1 MKPSLFLAAATVLL
15 LMLSGCAGWQTAE
28 NASSS
33 QKPSLGFRVSSFSDL
48 PGWALDTQDAALF
61 AFSRSCDRIL
71 KQSGDRPFGPD
82 SWSGEYEDWQQAC
95 RALPPV
101 EKTTPEEARRYFET
115 WFTPVAALA
124 KGNPEGLFTGYYEAS
139 LKGSLHQEGPYQVP
153 LLARPADLV
162 MVNLGEFR
170 PELRGQRIA
179 GRVTDGYLKPYEDR
193 AAIESGKLPP
203 GMRVPLLWTDSAVD
217 AFFLQVQGSG
227 VVTMPDGSERRVGY
241 DGQNGHV
248 YSAIGKELV
257 KRGALSKDS
266 VSMESIRGW
275 LFAHPQEANHLMQTN
290 KSYVFFRFT
299 DSDVEKNGGPIGGE
313 GVPLTAERSLAV
325 DHSLIPYGLPLFL
338 AAENPNPARTPIQR
352 VLIAQDTGGAIQG
365 PVRGDVFWGHGAEA
379 EKNAGPM
386 KSAGR
391 YWFLLPKA
399 VAGRLTP

>member
-1 MKPSLFLAAATVLL
+1 MKSSLFLATATVLL
-15 LMLSGCAGWQTAE
+15 MLCGCAEWQTAE
-28 NASSS
+28 KLSLPK
-33 QKPSLGFRVSSFSDL
+33 KPTLGFKVSSFADL
-48 PGWALDTQDAALF
+48 PGWKSDAHDAGLL
-61 AFSRSCDRIL
+61 AFSRSCSRIL
-71 KQSGDRPFGPD
+71 KQSASKPFGPD
-82 SWSGEYEDWQQAC
+82 DWAGQYGDWQQAC

-101 EKTTPEEARRYFET
+101 ETTPPEEARRYFET

-124 KGNPEGLFTGYYEAS
+124 DGNPEGLFTGYYEAS
-139 LKGSLHQEGPYQVP
+139 LKGSFHQEGPYQVP

-193 AAIESGKLPP
+193 AAIESGKLPA
-203 GMRVPLLWTDSAVD
+203 GMEVPLIWTDSAVG

-227 VVTMPDGSERRVGY
+227 VVTMPDGSERRIGF

-248 YSAIGKELV
+248 YSAIGKELI
-257 KRGALSKDS
+257 KQGALTKDN
-266 VSMESIRGW
+266 VSMQTIRAW
-275 LFAHPQEANHLMQTN
+275 LAAHPQEATRIMQTN

-313 GVPLTAERSLAV
+313 GLPLTPERSLAV
-325 DHSLIPYGLPLFL
+325 DRSLIPYGLPLFL
-338 AAENPNPARTPIQR
+338 AAENPNPSLPPIQQ
-352 VLIAQDTGGAIQG
+352 VMVAQDTGGAIQG
-365 PVRGDVFWGHGAEA
+365 PVRGDMFWGHGPEA

-391 YWFLLPKA
+391 YWFLLPKPLA
-399 VAGRLTP
+399 ERLAR